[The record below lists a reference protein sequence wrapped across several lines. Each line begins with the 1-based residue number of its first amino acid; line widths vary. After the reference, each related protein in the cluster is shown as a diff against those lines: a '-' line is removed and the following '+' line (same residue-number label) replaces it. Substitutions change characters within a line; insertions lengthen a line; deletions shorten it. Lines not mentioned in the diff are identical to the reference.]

1 MKSVKRGKK
10 MSRLL
15 ILANNF
21 EDETQRFSNY
31 FDEVDSKSLAE
42 VLIDAETG
50 RPSQITVDGEN
61 IEDWDAVYIK
71 PEPKAFNYTRVLMEV
86 INNKDIRCNLDTSSI
101 FILTK
106 KPYLFKVLADKG
118 NSIPRL
124 VSISTEKGMT
134 ELDKNLDFPVVA
146 KKYSSLQLSE
156 TQIFEGFDELKN
168 FAELTTHGED
178 FLIIQEHEEDKEVF
192 EILYIDGAM
201 ISLKVEGSPWTEG
214 GETSLSYHGIS
225 DTQKEKVKNAVG
237 SIGTSIC
244 RIRIR
249 GERIM
254 DVDTEPRLEMFK
266 RESGKNVYGRVADYL
281 KGDEE

>member
-1 MKSVKRGKK
+1 
-10 MSRLL
+10 MSKLL
-15 ILANNF
+15 ILANEF
-21 EDETQRFSNY
+21 EDEEKRFSNY

-50 RPSQITVDGEN
+50 RMSQVTVDGEN
-61 IEDWDAVYIK
+61 IEEWDAVYIK

-86 INNKDIRCNLDTSSI
+86 INNKDVRCNLDTSSI

-124 VSISTEKGMT
+124 ASISTEKGMT
-134 ELDKNLDFPVVA
+134 ELGKNVDFPVVA
-146 KKYSSLQLSE
+146 KKYSNLELAE
-156 TQIFEGFDELKN
+156 KNIFEEFDDLKT
-168 FAELTTHGED
+168 FAELTEHGED
-178 FLIIQEHEEDKEVF
+178 FLIIQEHKEDVEVF
-192 EILYIDGAM
+192 DILYIDGAM

-214 GETSLSYHGIS
+214 GEISLSYHGIS
-225 DTQKEKVKNAVG
+225 DTQKEIVKNAVE

-254 DVDTEPRLEMFK
+254 DMDTDPRLELFK
-266 RESGKNVYGRVADYL
+266 QESGKNVYGRVADYL